1 MVYPLFP
8 VFNSTNLTLT
18 KVLVY
23 GNTVTNNWF
32 GNLFLISLWFLIFL
46 VTMTYRKIDGAL
58 VASALTL
65 LIGGLASMAG
75 GFVSQEMVLL
85 NLALFLLILVFKA
98 FEQ

>member
-1 MVYPLFP
+1 
-8 VFNSTNLTLT
+8 
-18 KVLVY
+18 
-23 GNTVTNNWF
+23 
-32 GNLFLISLWFLIFL
+32 
-46 VTMTYRKIDGAL
+46 
-58 VASALTL
+58 